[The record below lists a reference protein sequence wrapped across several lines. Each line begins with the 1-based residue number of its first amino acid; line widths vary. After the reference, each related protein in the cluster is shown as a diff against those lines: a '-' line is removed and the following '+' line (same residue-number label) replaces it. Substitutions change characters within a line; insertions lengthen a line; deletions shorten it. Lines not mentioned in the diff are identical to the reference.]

1 MRKNDIFNTLKVRG
15 FKMKKRLI
23 VILSVAVLVMGVF
36 AFIFSVPSTDVDSR
50 GLIKEIEKYD
60 DAWIISVLDSTDTN
74 YIRKVTIDTK
84 TKILDSNGNVIPLSE
99 IEQGVFVDITF
110 RAKTKEKFADK
121 VKIFSPQNY

>member
-1 MRKNDIFNTLKVRG
+1 
-15 FKMKKRLI
+15 MKKRLI

-36 AFIFSVPSTDVDSR
+36 TFVFSVPSTDVDSR

-74 YIRKVTIDTK
+74 YIRKVTIDAK